1 MKFGYFTL
9 SDNRYPNNPRS
20 PEQFLVEIRDQAVL
34 AEKLGLNSAWI
45 GEHHFNRRG
54 CVSVP
59 AVVLANIAAATTRL
73 RLAPAV
79 VVLPIHHPIHVAEE
93 WATLDQLS
101 GGRVDFAAGRGY
113 DSHEFTPFNTDFQL
127 SAEQFSEGIELL
139 MRCWTETQPFNF
151 KGRFYNFE
159 DVEVSPKPLQKDFR
173 PYMGSFSRFSME
185 LAAKWD
191 WNLLLA
197 PFATTVLFG
206 SLGNAVTTYREICEK
221 TEKPVQKVK
230 CSYFINIGEG
240 EDERQ
245 RALERMVSYITMA
258 GLRKTMSHG
267 GKGALPPTMQYF
279 KKMGERL
286 NDAKASDFDDNSLL
300 YGSSQQI
307 IDTLKRVEAVGI
319 DEVILYFNF
328 GNRPDTYVREQ
339 MHRFTDDIAP
349 AFSGATGGKA
359 AAAE

>member
-113 DSHEFTPFNTDFQL
+113 DSHEFTPFNTDFQS

-151 KGRFYNFE
+151 KGRFYNCE
-159 DVEVSPKPLQKDFR
+159 DIEVSPKPLQKDFR

-197 PFATTVLFG
+197 PFAATVLFG
-206 SLGNAVTTYREICEK
+206 GLGNAATAYREICEK
-221 TEKPVQKVK
+221 AGKPAQKIK

-245 RALERMVSYITMA
+245 RALERMVNYITMA
-258 GLRKTMSHG
+258 GLRK
-267 GKGALPPTMQYF
+267 
-279 KKMGERL
+279 R
-286 NDAKASDFDDNSLL
+286 
-300 YGSSQQI
+300 
-307 IDTLKRVEAVGI
+307 
-319 DEVILYFNF
+319 
-328 GNRPDTYVREQ
+328 
-339 MHRFTDDIAP
+339 
-349 AFSGATGGKA
+349 
-359 AAAE
+359 

>member
-1 MKFGYFTL
+1 MELTAAMKFGYFTL

-34 AEKLGLNSAWI
+34 AERLGLNSAWI

-73 RLAPAV
+73 RLGPAV

-113 DSHEFTPFNTDFQL
+113 DSHEFTPFNADFHS

-139 MRCWTETQPFNF
+139 MRCWSEIRPFDF
-151 KGRFYNFE
+151 KGRFYDFE
-159 DVEVSPKPLQKDFR
+159 DVEVFPKPLQKDFR

-185 LAAKWD
+185 LAARWD

-197 PFATTVLFG
+197 PFAATVLFG
-206 SLGNAVTTYREICEK
+206 S
-221 TEKPVQKVK
+221 
-230 CSYFINIGEG
+230 IGQCG
-240 EDERQ
+240 DR
-245 RALERMVSYITMA
+245 L
-258 GLRKTMSHG
+258 LRD
-267 GKGALPPTMQYF
+267 LQ
-279 KKMGERL
+279 E
-286 NDAKASDFDDNSLL
+286 
-300 YGSSQQI
+300 
-307 IDTLKRVEAVGI
+307 
-319 DEVILYFNF
+319 
-328 GNRPDTYVREQ
+328 
-339 MHRFTDDIAP
+339 
-349 AFSGATGGKA
+349 GGKA
-359 AAAE
+359 GAESQVQLLHPHRRG